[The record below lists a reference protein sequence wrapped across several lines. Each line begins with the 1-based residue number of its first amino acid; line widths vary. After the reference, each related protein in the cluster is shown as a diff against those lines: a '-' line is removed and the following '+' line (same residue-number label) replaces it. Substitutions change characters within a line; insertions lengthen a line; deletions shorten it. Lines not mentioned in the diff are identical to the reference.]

1 MLKQKTFLQIQQ
13 KHTQKKNYFNTFHF
27 IQINV
32 TNDKYIKRNDKYIKR
47 NDKYIKRNDKYINRN
62 DKYINRNDKY
72 INRNEPL
79 PPPRNK
85 QNL

>member
-13 KHTQKKNYFNTFHF
+13 KHTKKNYFNTFHF

-62 DKYINRNDKY
+62 DKYINRN
-72 INRNEPL
+72 EPL